1 MDYLFLVVGIALL
14 YFGGE
19 SLVRGAVRLARSLGV
34 SPLVIGLTIVAFG
47 TSSPELFANL
57 AAVLGGTPE
66 LAFGNILG
74 SNVANIGLILGIS
87 AVITPIIVR
96 SVVVRREVPV
106 MLLASFALVPVFLGG
121 VMGRFEGAVFVALL
135 ATYLWR
141 LFRGG
146 ERPAVEAEFAVE
158 YGDQGRGRADGTSWL
173 LVVGG
178 LGLLA
183 GGARLLVLGA
193 TAIAR
198 SWGVPELVIGL
209 TVVAVG
215 TSLPELVTS
224 VVAARKGEPDIALGN
239 VVGSNVFNVLGI
251 LGISALVRP
260 LPLPADGGW
269 RDIAVMLGFSVVLL
283 PMLVS
288 GLRLARFEGALLLA
302 GYLGYM
308 TWLFVGGGGATAL
321 G

>member
-1 MDYLFLVVGIALL
+1 MNYLFVLAGIVLL
-14 YFGGE
+14 YLGGE
-19 SLVRGAVRLARSLGV
+19 GLVRGAVRLARSLGI

-57 AAVLGGTPE
+57 AAVLGGTPQ
-66 LAFGNILG
+66 LAFGNIVG
-74 SNVANIGLILGIS
+74 SNIANIGLILGLSATI
-87 AVITPIIVR
+87 AVIQVR

-106 MLLASFALVPVFLGG
+106 MLLAAFALVPVFVGG
-121 VMGRFEGAVFVALL
+121 TMGRLEGAVFVLL
-135 ATYLWR
+135 LGVYLWR
-141 LFRGG
+141 LLRGG
-146 ERPAVEAEFAVE
+146 EAPPVEAEFAVE
-158 YGDQGRGRADGTSWL
+158 YGDGDRARATVTSWL
-173 LVVGG
+173 LVLGG

-209 TVVAVG
+209 TVVAIG

-224 VVAARKGEPDIALGN
+224 VVAATKGEPDIALGN

-251 LGISALVRP
+251 LGVSALVRP

-269 RDIAVMLGFSVVLL
+269 RDIAVMLGFSMVLL

-288 GLRLARFEGALLLA
+288 GMRLVRWEGLALMA
-302 GYLGYM
+302 AYVAYTM
-308 TWLFVGGGGATAL
+308 WLFLGGAAA
-321 G
+321 GVAG

>member
-1 MDYLFLVVGIALL
+1 MDYVFLLVGIALL

-19 SLVRGAVRLARSLGV
+19 SLVRGAVRLARSLGI

-66 LAFGNILG
+66 LAFGNIVG
-74 SNVANIGLILGIS
+74 SNVANVALILGLS
-87 AVITPIIVR
+87 AVVAPILVR

-121 VMGRFEGAVFVALL
+121 VMGRLEGAVFVLL
-135 ATYLWR
+135 LSTYLWR
-141 LFRGG
+141 LLRGG

-158 YGDQGRGRADGTSWL
+158 YGDGRRGRSDATSWV
-173 LVVGG
+173 LVVAG

-183 GGARLLVLGA
+183 GGAQLLVLGA

-224 VVAARKGEPDIALGN
+224 VVAAAKGEPDIALGN

-251 LGISALVRP
+251 LGVSALVRP

-269 RDIAVMLGFSVVLL
+269 RDILVMIGFSVVLL

-288 GLRLARFEGALLLA
+288 GLRLARFEGALLLLGYV
-302 GYLGYM
+302 GYLV
-308 TWLFVGGGGATAL
+308 WLFVGGTRPPAFG
-321 G
+321 

>member
-1 MDYLFLVVGIALL
+1 MNYLFVLAGIVLL
-14 YFGGE
+14 YLGGE
-19 SLVRGAVRLARSLGV
+19 GLVRGAVRLARSLGI

-57 AAVLGGTPE
+57 AAVLDGTPE
-66 LAFGNILG
+66 LAFGNIVG
-74 SNVANIGLILGIS
+74 SNIANIALILGLSATI
-87 AVITPIIVR
+87 AVIQVR

-121 VMGRFEGAVFVALL
+121 TMGRLEGAVFVLL
-135 ATYLWR
+135 LGVYLWR
-141 LFRGG
+141 LLRGG
-146 ERPAVEAEFAVE
+146 EAPAVEAEFAVE
-158 YGDQGRGRADGTSWL
+158 YGDGGRARATVTSWL
-173 LVVGG
+173 LVLGG

-209 TVVAVG
+209 TVVAIG

-224 VVAARKGEPDIALGN
+224 VVAAAKGEPDIALGN
-239 VVGSNVFNVLGI
+239 VVGSNVFNILGI
-251 LGISALVRP
+251 LGVSAMVRP

-269 RDIAVMLGFSVVLL
+269 RDITVMLGFSLVLL

-288 GLRLARFEGALLLA
+288 GMRLVRWEGLALMAAYVAYTL
-302 GYLGYM
+302 
-308 TWLFVGGGGATAL
+308 WLFLGGAAA
-321 G
+321 GVAG

>member
-1 MDYLFLVVGIALL
+1 MDYVFLVVGIALL

-74 SNVANIGLILGIS
+74 SNVANVALILGLS
-87 AVITPIIVR
+87 AVITPIVVR

-141 LFRGG
+141 LFKGG

-158 YGDQGRGRADGTSWL
+158 YGDHGRGRADVRSWL
-173 LVVGG
+173 LVAGG

-209 TVVAVG
+209 TVVALG

-269 RDIAVMLGFSVVLL
+269 RDIAVMLAFSVVLL

-308 TWLFVGGGGATAL
+308 AWLFVGGAGVAAL

>member
-1 MDYLFLVVGIALL
+1 MNYVFLVVGIALL

-19 SLVRGAVRLARSLGV
+19 GLIRGAVRLARSLGV

-57 AAVLGGTPE
+57 AAVLGDTPE

-74 SNVANIGLILGIS
+74 SNVANVALILGLS
-87 AVITPIIVR
+87 AVITPIVVR

-106 MLLASFALVPVFLGG
+106 MLLASVALVPVFLGG
-121 VMGRFEGAVFVALL
+121 VMGRFEGAVFVLLL
-135 ATYLWR
+135 AVYLWR
-141 LFRGG
+141 LFQGD
-146 ERPAVEAEFAVE
+146 ERPAVEAEFAIE
-158 YGDQGRGRADGTSWL
+158 YGESRKAGADARSWL

-178 LGLLA
+178 LLLLA

-209 TVVAVG
+209 TVVAIG

-224 VVAARKGEPDIALGN
+224 IVAAAKGEPDIALGN

-269 RDIAVMLGFSVVLL
+269 RDIFVMLGFSIVLL
-283 PMLVS
+283 PMLIS
-288 GLRLARFEGALLLA
+288 GLRLARFEGALLL
-302 GYLGYM
+302 LGYVGY
-308 TWLFVGGGGATAL
+308 TVWLFVGASLTGAV